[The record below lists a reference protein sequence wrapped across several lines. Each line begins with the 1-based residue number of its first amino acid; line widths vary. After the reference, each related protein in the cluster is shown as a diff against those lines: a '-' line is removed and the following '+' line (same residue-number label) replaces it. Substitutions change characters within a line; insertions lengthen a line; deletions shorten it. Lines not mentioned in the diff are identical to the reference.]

1 MVFKEHEPYPWYRY
15 SKKIQQRIL
24 NPRSSGM
31 FDEKSASERGLRLA
45 VGEAGSV
52 HEGNAIALFLLVD
65 KQDGQI
71 VDAKYQLFGQTALIG
86 AAEALVELMIGK
98 NYDQA
103 GRMGKELIDA
113 NFGDKAGEPAL
124 PKEALPFI
132 SLALE
137 AIQRAK
143 ERCMDIPLPV
153 SYAAPPVPTGL
164 PEVAGEGYP
173 GFEKLS
179 LKEKISVIEKVLD
192 EDVRPYIALDAGGV
206 EVINFLNDREVI
218 ISYQGACTSCY
229 SSIGTTLSYIQETLR
244 RKVFQGLIVIPDVD
258 FLKDS

>member
-1 MVFKEHEPYPWYRY
+1 MALRATEPYPWYRY

-24 NPRSSGM
+24 NPRSFGQ

-45 VGEAGSV
+45 VGEAGSIK
-52 HEGNAIALFLLVD
+52 EGNAIALFLLVD

-86 AAEALVELMIGK
+86 AAEAAVDIMVGK

-103 GRMGKELIDA
+103 GRISAELIDTD
-113 NFGDKAGEPAL
+113 FSDRTGEPAL
-124 PKEALPFI
+124 PNEALPFI
-132 SLALE
+132 SLVIE
-137 AIQRAK
+137 AIQQAK
-143 ERCMDIPLPV
+143 AHCMDIPLPV
-153 SYAAPPVPTGL
+153 GYSAPPIPK
-164 PEVAGEGYP
+164 EAFDISGEGYP
-173 GFEKLS
+173 GFEQLS

-244 RKVFQGLIVIPDVD
+244 RKVFKGLIVIPDVD
-258 FLKDS
+258 FMPSK